1 MMRIALE
8 DVYVPDTTVIIERT
22 LSRMLKEGSIKGK
35 IVIPKEYVVFFETK
49 ALQGSAL
56 GLVCLQE
63 IFEAVNMARKRD
75 DLEVVVFESGSR
87 DLNLNDFT
95 DLDRLARDI
104 AKKVGGKLLTHNN
117 IQKMICEA
125 MDIDVVLIPLSI
137 NKELPFEKYF
147 DNQTLSIHI
156 KEGVPILAK
165 KGKPG
170 SWSLVVVD
178 ERSQPRE
185 AVELLIEEIFRR
197 VKAGEGIVEI
207 EGRGVALLQLGDYRV
222 VIVSPPIGTGYEIT
236 ITRPIVRLK
245 LEDYNLQPKV
255 LKRLDE
261 KAEGILIAGAPG
273 MGKTTFAQALAE
285 YYARKGK
292 IVKTIESPRDMKL
305 PPIVSQY
312 SKFYASSRELHDI
325 LLLSRPDYTVFD
337 EMRDDEDFKIYV
349 DLRLAGIGMIG
360 VVHATSPIDAIQ
372 RFIGRVDVG
381 MIPSIIDTVIF
392 IDKGAVSKIY
402 EVSMTVKIP
411 TGLRE
416 ADLARPVVEVRDF
429 LTNELEYEIYVFGE
443 QTVVVPVKKITKEIT
458 SQTLIEFVKKYMPYA
473 DIELDEMNKLL
484 VINIPKALYN
494 SSISKT
500 IKRVKK
506 RASRLGYDIEVR
518 MQ

>member
-1 MMRIALE
+1 MMRVAFE
-8 DVYVPDTTVIIERT
+8 DVYIPDTTVIIERT
-22 LSRMLKEGSIKGK
+22 LSKMLSEGLIKGK
-35 IVIPKEYVVFFETK
+35 VIIPKEYITFFEAR
-49 ALQGSAL
+49 ALQGSAI
-56 GLVCLQE
+56 GLLCLQE
-63 IFEAVNMARKRD
+63 ISEAVNIAHKKD
-75 DLEVVVFESGSR
+75 ELEVMVLESGSR
-87 DLNLNDFT
+87 DTSFYDFSE
-95 DLDRLARDI
+95 LDRLARDV
-104 AKKVGGKLLTHNN
+104 AKKVGGKLLTHSS
-117 IQKMICEA
+117 IQKMICETIGIEA
-125 MDIDVVLIPLSI
+125 ILIPLSAD
-137 NKELPFEKYF
+137 KELPFEKYF
-147 DNQTLSIHI
+147 DNQTLSLHI

-170 SWSLVVVD
+170 SWSLVIVD
-178 ERSQPRE
+178 ENPQPRE
-185 AVELLIEEIFRR
+185 VVELLIEEIIRR
-197 VKAGEGIVEI
+197 TKAGEGVIEI
-207 EGRGVALLQLGDYRV
+207 ESRGIMLLQLGDYRI
-222 VIVSPPIGTGYEIT
+222 VIVSPPIGTGYEVT

-245 LEDYNLQPKV
+245 LEDYNLSPKV

-305 PPIVSQY
+305 PPVISQY
-312 SKFYASSRELHDI
+312 SKFYVSSRELHDI

-381 MIPSIIDTVIF
+381 MIPSIIDTVIY
-392 IDKGAVSKIY
+392 IEKGFVSKVY

-429 LTNELEYEIYVFGE
+429 STSELEYEIYVFGE
-443 QTVVVPVKKITKEIT
+443 QTVVVPVKRIVKELS
-458 SQTLIEFVKKYMPYA
+458 SQNIIEFVKKHVPYA
-473 DIELDEMNKLL
+473 DVEIDDTNRLL
-484 VINIPKALYN
+484 IINIPKSLYN
-494 SSISKT
+494 SSTLKAV
-500 IKRVKK
+500 KRVKK
-506 RASRLGYDIEVR
+506 RANRLGYDIEIR
-518 MQ
+518 IQ